1 MDRRRSVLHIL
12 IHFLLHEPHRPP
24 AERARQQS
32 RVRFL
37 CSRRAE
43 RVHRRFAVQGAVVFA
58 GAELHRDRSFCC
70 PASGKAGGKPTAM
83 CGDSEWRQ
91 TPPQQSSAGG
101 CLLPRGFGRYRSK
114 SIVNLRAKPQVFL
127 AAQNAKAGGQRRGW
141 FVTVTANE
149 DCVGVLLS
157 SEGFPPAEGRR
168 VPTEGRKMTKCL
180 VLVCLLLG
188 TAGASSAQ
196 QGGRADCSAVT
207 QDGNLPP
214 ATQLTD
220 TNAAAPENAKLTAG
234 SFSRPSPATTSSA
247 PSAPVPEPEPRPK
260 FVYGSR
266 DDYRWQLGFGVAV
279 MRFRSAQFYATGVGT
294 NTSLVYFTNEW
305 LW

>member
-1 MDRRRSVLHIL
+1 
-12 IHFLLHEPHRPP
+12 
-24 AERARQQS
+24 
-32 RVRFL
+32 
-37 CSRRAE
+37 
-43 RVHRRFAVQGAVVFA
+43 
-58 GAELHRDRSFCC
+58 
-70 PASGKAGGKPTAM
+70 
-83 CGDSEWRQ
+83 
-91 TPPQQSSAGG
+91 
-101 CLLPRGFGRYRSK
+101 
-114 SIVNLRAKPQVFL
+114 
-127 AAQNAKAGGQRRGW
+127 
-141 FVTVTANE
+141 
-149 DCVGVLLS
+149 
-157 SEGFPPAEGRR
+157 
-168 VPTEGRKMTKCL
+168 MTKCL

-196 QGGRADCSAVT
+196 QGGRADCSSVT

-234 SFSRPSPATTSSA
+234 SFSRPSPGTTSSA
-247 PSAPVPEPEPRPK
+247 PSAPVPEPDPRPK

-305 LW
+305 LGIEGDATATFGPTVFANESVRFVSYGAGPKIAWRQRQWEPWMHAIIGGAHLRPQTAGSSNALAIQLGGGADYRLNPRLSLRLDADWVFTRFFGQSQNSAQAAVSAIFHF